1 MRRKVYTLFEGRCT
15 RVYSTGVQTQ
25 QSVTAGGGIY
35 RLKEIRELAR
45 EVIFERGEPV
55 EDVYALVW
63 LESHR
68 LAIERCA
75 ELVEQFII
83 LRLEITLIEVIADDE
98 RLKRHF
104 GEVSRERVLA
114 VDFGNANRH
123 GLQRAEPFEMRQ
135 QLGEGQGRN
144 LKKDLSFFEKVSPAV
159 LATDNLCAA
168 PLEKA

>member
-104 GEVSRERVLA
+104 GEVSRESGLTI
-114 VDFGNANRH
+114 DFRNAHR
-123 GLQRAEPFEMRQ
+123 RSR
-135 QLGEGQGRN
+135 
-144 LKKDLSFFEKVSPAV
+144 D
-159 LATDNLCAA
+159 
-168 PLEKA
+168 